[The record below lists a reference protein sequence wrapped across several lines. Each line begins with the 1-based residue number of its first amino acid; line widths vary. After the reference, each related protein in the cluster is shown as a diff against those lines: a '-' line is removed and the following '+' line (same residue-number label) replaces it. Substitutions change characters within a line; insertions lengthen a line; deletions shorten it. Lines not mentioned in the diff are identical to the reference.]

1 MSLRPFLRRV
11 PAGWVVAALSLLA
24 GRPAW
29 GQTVQGRVLVLPSET
44 PAAGA
49 LVALVDSADRDV
61 ARAATTSSGG
71 FSLTAPRAGSYR
83 VFVRQIGWQTWR
95 SQPIALA
102 AGASQSVVLRVDPEP
117 YALPTLTVEARRP
130 RCGIR
135 LGDDQLVTRI
145 LEVAQTALALA
156 EATAEGGQIAFSSE
170 TYLARYT
177 PKLAVT
183 DSSSTGVGRFAAW
196 PIQSAPPDS
205 LREWGFVRS
214 DRPGEGWTDVG
225 AGPVYFGV
233 DARVLFSDWFLA
245 DHCFQVEA
253 DQAGELRVRFTP
265 AEPGLRSDVDGRLV
279 LDRASLELRR
289 IEFAYVG
296 LPRWVPR
303 GLAGGEVRLRRLSG
317 GAWVPYAW
325 RVRAP
330 VPRLVTGR
338 LQPELDAWV
347 ETGGRV
353 RSVRGPAGRV
363 DTLMTRELLG
373 PS

>member
-1 MSLRPFLRRV
+1 VLTARALQASALCLFA
-11 PAGWVVAALSLLA
+11 AGPLL
-24 GRPAW
+24 
-29 GQTVQGRVLVLPSET
+29 GQAVQGRVLVH
-44 PAAGA
+44 
-49 LVALVDSADRDV
+49 SADLDV
-61 ARAATTSSGG
+61 AQSATTASGG
-71 FSLTAPRAGSYR
+71 FSLKAPRAGSYR
-83 VFVRQIGWQTWR
+83 VFVRQIGRRTWR
-95 SQPIALA
+95 SQPMALA
-102 AGASQSVVLRVDPEP
+102 AGALLSVVLRVQAEP
-117 YALPTLTVEARRP
+117 YELPTLTVEARQP

-135 LGDDQLVTRI
+135 LGDDHLVTRL
-145 LEVAQTALALA
+145 LEAAQTALALA
-156 EATAEGGQIAFSSE
+156 EATAEGGRVAFSSE
-170 TYLARYT
+170 NYLARYT

-205 LREWGFVRS
+205 LHEWGFVRTS
-214 DRPGEGWTDVG
+214 RPGEGWTDVG
-225 AGPVYFGV
+225 GGPVYFGL

-245 DHCFQVEA
+245 EHCFQLEA
-253 DQAGELRVRFTP
+253 EEAGELRVRFTP
-265 AEPGLRSDVDGRLV
+265 AERVVRSEVEGHLV

-303 GLAGGEVRLRRLSG
+303 GLAGGEVRLRRLSS

-330 VPRLVTGR
+330 VARVVTGR
-338 LQPELDAWV
+338 IQPQLEAWV

-353 RSVRGPAGRV
+353 RSVRGPGGRV